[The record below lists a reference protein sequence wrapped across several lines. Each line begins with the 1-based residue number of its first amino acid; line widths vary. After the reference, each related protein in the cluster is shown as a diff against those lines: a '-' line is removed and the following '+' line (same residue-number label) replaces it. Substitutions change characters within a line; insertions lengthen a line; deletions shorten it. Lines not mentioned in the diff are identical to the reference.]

1 MLSFG
6 EKVIADDCVL
16 LSCRNSARLLRVQD
30 VDRCQIRLD
39 GEVNNVE
46 LEWCQVL
53 VKFEVLGR
61 RDGVY
66 LAKNKLRDLELF
78 EWTNEW

>member
-6 EKVIADDCVL
+6 GKVIADDCVL

-39 GEVNNVE
+39 GEVNSVE
-46 LEWCQVL
+46 LKWCQVL

-66 LAKNKLRDLELF
+66 LVKSKLRDLELI
-78 EWTNEW
+78 EWANEW

>member
-6 EKVIADDCVL
+6 GKVIADDCVL

-39 GEVNNVE
+39 GEVNSVE
-46 LEWCQVL
+46 FEWCQVL

-66 LAKNKLRDLELF
+66 LAKNKLCALELI
-78 EWTNEW
+78 EWANEW